1 MLLVCEPAYLRNA
14 GEMLTDAW
22 AGSAG
27 PAPVRSDRH
36 AQVARRGEAA
46 AGHAGRAVV
55 AGGRR
60 LPVRIEHAAT
70 VERLPWVHR
79 DPFDRLLAAQALT
92 EDAMI
97 VFRDEPLGQY
107 GVSIVW

>member
-1 MLLVCEPAYLRNA
+1 
-14 GEMLTDAW
+14 
-22 AGSAG
+22 
-27 PAPVRSDRH
+27 
-36 AQVARRGEAA
+36 
-46 AGHAGRAVV
+46 
-55 AGGRR
+55 
-60 LPVRIEHAAT
+60 

-97 VFRDEPLGQY
+97 VSRDEPLGQY